1 MFPKPG
7 GSTMHRLF
15 TGTGIALALMIAG
28 PTWAQSPTT
37 SPAAGQ
43 PSMPSAAQPSMPSA
57 AQPSMPAPAPYA
69 RQTPA
74 TPQAQPY
81 AQAPAQPTAPYAQPA
96 PMQPP
101 AASTGATTAAEP
113 ADTGRGM
120 SRQRHAARGQ
130 HARNHGKHMTTA
142 SRRGGRSNDNVA
154 DQLNREE
161 ASRLASGS
169 SMAPSQT
176 PPAAAPTQG
185 TTMPGGSM
193 SGAPMSNAPSSAGQM
208 R

>member
-1 MFPKPG
+1 
-7 GSTMHRLF
+7 MHRLF

-43 PSMPSAAQPSMPSA
+43 PSMPSS
-57 AQPSMPAPAPYA
+57 AQPSMPAAAPYA
-69 RQTPA
+69 QQTPA

-81 AQAPAQPTAPYAQPA
+81 AQAPAQQTAPYAQPT
-96 PMQPP
+96 QPS
-101 AASTGATTAAEP
+101 AALTGATTAAEP